1 MKSIPV
7 GKSRLSD
14 NKSKFLY
21 LKKGESVFRFFIAF
35 LKCEWNLDYSEKKEE
50 YPRLI
55 FTEFIASERN
65 LYLSF

>member
-1 MKSIPV
+1 MTSIPV

-50 YPRLI
+50 
-55 FTEFIASERN
+55 
-65 LYLSF
+65 